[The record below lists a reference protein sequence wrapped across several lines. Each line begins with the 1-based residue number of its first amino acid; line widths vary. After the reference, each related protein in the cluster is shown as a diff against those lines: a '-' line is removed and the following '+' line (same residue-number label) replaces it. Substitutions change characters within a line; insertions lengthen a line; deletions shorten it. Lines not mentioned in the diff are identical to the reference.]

1 MEKFILHTNKKQCP
15 TLKTTMKIHFLKLNT
30 KDTMRFMFGV
40 KTNLVSLER
49 PYGIHSGQSLMF
61 ALDLRWEVCNLGPTM
76 EEKTIICTCNPS
88 LCWS

>member
-1 MEKFILHTNKKQCP
+1 MPYFCSAFRDQLSFNYHDISG
-15 TLKTTMKIHFLKLNT
+15 LKAKE
-30 KDTMRFMFGV
+30 
-40 KTNLVSLER
+40 TNLVSLER